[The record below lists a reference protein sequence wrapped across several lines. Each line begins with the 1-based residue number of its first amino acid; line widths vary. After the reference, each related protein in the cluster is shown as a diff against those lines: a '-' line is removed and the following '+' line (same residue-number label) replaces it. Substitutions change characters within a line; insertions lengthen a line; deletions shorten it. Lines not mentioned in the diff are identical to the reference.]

1 MTKARENS
9 DYTGLQGDL
18 AGLQTNITA
27 GDTAARAGRKNLII
41 NGDNRIS
48 QRGTYTSALDFVH
61 NSYLLDRWIAGKSG
75 GSIDGTITHSS
86 DTVNGA
92 VCKTQKYIV
101 TTGHAGSWIG
111 GRQIL
116 EFPET
121 FIGRTLTV
129 SAWVKSNSD
138 DARILLWDVGS
149 GTNTAIATQAH
160 TGGGAWEYL
169 SSTGTVMA
177 GTTGLTLYMATLS
190 ATAAAVTT
198 STGDYIEFTNV
209 QIELG
214 SVATDFEHRSYGEEL
229 ALCQRYYEVIADGSV
244 SQVQTFG
251 IGHGYKSDQINW
263 FYQFKVSKRTEAFTL
278 EVVSTST
285 GYRARSHST
294 NKFSTTL
301 GMSANLQSIN
311 QIEGYMTAISG
322 ITEQS
327 CWSLLLNQPS
337 SKIAVSAEL

>member
-1 MTKARENS
+1 MSTSRTREKA
-9 DYTGLQGDL
+9 DKLTYTQ
-18 AGLQTNITA
+18 AEVTA

-61 NSYLLDRWIAGKSG
+61 NSYLLDRWMAGKSG

-209 QIELG
+209 QIEIG
-214 SVATDFEHRSYGEEL
+214 SVATDFEHRSYGEIL
-229 ALCQRYYEVIADGSV
+229 ADCQR
-244 SQVQTFG
+244 
-251 IGHGYKSDQINW
+251 
-263 FYQFKVSKRTEAFTL
+263 FYWSTEARFY
-278 EVVSTST
+278 VQQYTST
-285 GYRARSHST
+285 HRMAQVRLPVTMRGTPTATYGVSAGTGWTPFDFTIDQLTFYRATGYSDAGTYSF
-294 NKFSTTL
+294 N
-301 GMSANLQSIN
+301 NL
-311 QIEGYMTAISG
+311 
-322 ITEQS
+322 
-327 CWSLLLNQPS
+327 
-337 SKIAVSAEL
+337 KVDAEL

>member
-9 DYTGLQGDL
+9 DYTGLQ
-18 AGLQTNITA
+18 AEIVA

-48 QRGTYTSALDFVH
+48 QRGTYTSALVFVH

-92 VCKTQKYIV
+92 VCETQKYIV
-101 TTGHAGSWIG
+101 TTGYAGSWIG

-138 DARILLWDVGS
+138 DARILLWDVNS

-177 GTTGLTLYMATLS
+177 GTTGLTLYMATL
-190 ATAAAVTT
+190 TEAAGTVTT

-229 ALCQRYYEVIADGSV
+229 ALCMRYYQRFGGASYIGLASG
-244 SQVQTFG
+244 VQG
-251 IGHGYKSDQINW
+251 
-263 FYQFKVSKRTEAFTL
+263 
-278 EVVSTST
+278 
-285 GYRARSHST
+285 
-294 NKFSTTL
+294 STTTSKFTFVHPVQ
-301 GMSANLQSIN
+301 MR
-311 QIEGYMTAISG
+311 TAPSVGFSNIIVTNRTSFDVDITSVAGPTGATSSYISVNHTTCG
-322 ITEQS
+322 AAHRAILMVVKNGTVGDLS
-327 CWSLLLNQPS
+327 FT
-337 SKIAVSAEL
+337 AEL

>member
-9 DYTGLQGDL
+9 DYTGLQ
-18 AGLQTNITA
+18 AEIVA

-41 NGDNRIS
+41 NGGNRIS

-229 ALCQRYYEVIADGSV
+229 ALCQRYYHRSVFAYGMPVSSGGSVNSSTIAVIAGMTHPVIMRASPTGTFSHASHFAVRHRSVATNCTAVSLDADERSSYFQGTVASGLTVGDGC
-244 SQVQTFG
+244 
-251 IGHGYKSDQINW
+251 Y
-263 FYQFKVSKRTEAFTL
+263 
-278 EVVSTST
+278 
-285 GYRARSHST
+285 ARSA
-294 NKFSTTL
+294 
-301 GMSANLQSIN
+301 SADSWL
-311 QIEGYMTAISG
+311 AFD
-322 ITEQS
+322 
-327 CWSLLLNQPS
+327 
-337 SKIAVSAEL
+337 AEL

>member
-9 DYTGLQGDL
+9 DYTGLAAD
-18 AGLQTNITA
+18 ITA

-61 NSYLLDRWIAGKSG
+61 NSYLLDRWMAGKSG

-214 SVATDFEHRSYGEEL
+214 SVATDFEHRSYGEIL
-229 ALCQRYYEVIADGSV
+229 ADCQRY
-244 SQVQTFG
+244 F
-251 IGHGYKSDQINW
+251 QI
-263 FYQFKVSKRTEAFTL
+263 FEGATGEASG
-278 EVVSTST
+278 STSVELSYQYVT
-285 GYRARSHST
+285 QMRAGPSASPSAALMVEKHNVTQYTQSSGQVTINYATPYSAKFGLSLFSGLTAGAGYSYIGSH
-294 NKFSTTL
+294 
-301 GMSANLQSIN
+301 ANSGY
-311 QIEGYMTAISG
+311 IE
-322 ITEQS
+322 
-327 CWSLLLNQPS
+327 LD
-337 SKIAVSAEL
+337 AEL

>member
-138 DARILLWDVGS
+138 DARILLWDVNS

-177 GTTGLTLYMATLS
+177 GTTSLTLYMATLTTV
-190 ATAAAVTT
+190 AGAVTT

-214 SVATDFEHRSYGEEL
+214 SVATDFEHRSYGEIL
-229 ALCQRYYEVIADGSV
+229 ADCQRFYEVTQGGTTEYAETTGNYLVSVPFRVKKRASPTLTVIAADENCASNV
-244 SQVQTFG
+244 QVTDAG
-251 IGHGYKSDQINW
+251 TNMDNKLG
-263 FYQFKVSKRTEAFTL
+263 
-278 EVVSTST
+278 
-285 GYRARSHST
+285 ARVY
-294 NKFSTTL
+294 
-301 GMSANLQSIN
+301 ANN
-311 QIEGYMTAISG
+311 RFISG
-322 ITEQS
+322 LKYWYARFS
-327 CWSLLLNQPS
+327 
-337 SKIAVSAEL
+337 ADAEL

>member
-1 MTKARENS
+1 MTKARDLA
-9 DYTGLQGDL
+9 DYTGLQADL

-138 DARILLWDVGS
+138 DARILLWDVNS

-229 ALCQRYYEVIADGSV
+229 ADRQRYYQVISASPTFGVDGVRARMSIAFPVEMRATPTV
-244 SQVQTFG
+244 SQSAV
-251 IGHGYKSDQINW
+251 I
-263 FYQFKVSKRTEAFTL
+263 TL
-278 EVVSTST
+278 SNPGVGTVT
-285 GYRARSHST
+285 
-294 NKFSTTL
+294 
-301 GMSANLQSIN
+301 QS
-311 QIEGYMTAISG
+311 AISFTNIG
-322 ITEQS
+322 STKRGGSYQLANFSGMTETKIYHFGQS
-327 CWSLLLNQPS
+327 SGAALLQF
-337 SKIAVSAEL
+337 SAEL

>member
-1 MTKARENS
+1 MTKARDLA
-9 DYTGLQGDL
+9 DYTGLQADL

-101 TTGHAGSWIG
+101 TTGSAGSWIG

-138 DARILLWDVGS
+138 DARILLWDVNS

-229 ALCQRYYEVIADGSV
+229 ADCQRYYQVISASPTFGVDGVRARMSIAFPVEMRATPTV
-244 SQVQTFG
+244 SQSAV
-251 IGHGYKSDQINW
+251 I
-263 FYQFKVSKRTEAFTL
+263 TL
-278 EVVSTST
+278 SNPGVGTVT
-285 GYRARSHST
+285 
-294 NKFSTTL
+294 
-301 GMSANLQSIN
+301 QS
-311 QIEGYMTAISG
+311 AISFTNIG
-322 ITEQS
+322 STKRGGSYQLANFSGMTETKIYHFGQS
-327 CWSLLLNQPS
+327 SGAALLQF
-337 SKIAVSAEL
+337 SAEL

>member
-229 ALCQRYYEVIADGSV
+229 QLCQRYFQRVASGADAGTTSLGIAAMYSSTQLHVVIPLSVTMRVKPTVTISNGTNYYVFYRIGAADTFNGWTFDAGSSAANRIELYV
-244 SQVQTFG
+244 NAN
-251 IGHGYKSDQINW
+251 IGGTAGHAGMVRCSN
-263 FYQFKVSKRTEAFTL
+263 
-278 EVVSTST
+278 
-285 GYRARSHST
+285 T
-294 NKFSTTL
+294 NAL
-301 GMSANLQSIN
+301 I
-311 QIEGYMTAISG
+311 TAD
-322 ITEQS
+322 
-327 CWSLLLNQPS
+327 
-337 SKIAVSAEL
+337 AEL

>member
-214 SVATDFEHRSYGEEL
+214 SVATDFEHRSYGEIL
-229 ALCQRYYEVIADGSV
+229 ADCQRYFQKVASGADVTGSSLGIGANYASTQMHVIIDLPITMRVKPSVAIATGTGYYIFYRAGAGDLHNGYTYDSGSSASNRIELYNSTNMAGSV
-244 SQVQTFG
+244 
-251 IGHGYKSDQINW
+251 GHAGMVRCNN
-263 FYQFKVSKRTEAFTL
+263 
-278 EVVSTST
+278 
-285 GYRARSHST
+285 T
-294 NKFSTTL
+294 NAL
-301 GMSANLQSIN
+301 I
-311 QIEGYMTAISG
+311 TAD
-322 ITEQS
+322 
-327 CWSLLLNQPS
+327 
-337 SKIAVSAEL
+337 AEL

>member
-1 MTKARENS
+1 MSTSRTREKA
-9 DYTGLQGDL
+9 DKLTYTQ
-18 AGLQTNITA
+18 AEVTA

-61 NSYLLDRWIAGKSG
+61 NSYLLDRWMAGKSG

-209 QIELG
+209 QIEIG
-214 SVATDFEHRSYGEEL
+214 SVATDFEHRSYGEIL
-229 ALCQRYYEVIADGSV
+229 ADCQRFYWSTEARFYVQQYTSTHRMAQVRLPVTMRGTPTATYGV
-244 SQVQTFG
+244 SAGTGWTPFDFT
-251 IGHGYKSDQINW
+251 IDQIT
-263 FYQFKVSKRTEAFTL
+263 F
-278 EVVSTST
+278 
-285 GYRARSHST
+285 YRANSYSDAGT
-294 NKFSTTL
+294 YSFN
-301 GMSANLQSIN
+301 NL
-311 QIEGYMTAISG
+311 
-322 ITEQS
+322 
-327 CWSLLLNQPS
+327 
-337 SKIAVSAEL
+337 KVDAEL

>member
-9 DYTGLQGDL
+9 DYTGLAAD
-18 AGLQTNITA
+18 ITA

-61 NSYLLDRWIAGKSG
+61 NSYLLDRWMAGKSG

-229 ALCQRYYEVIADGSV
+229 ALCQRYYQKYGGATDWTVGTSANYNGSNNYLGL
-244 SQVQTFG
+244 SF
-251 IGHGYKSDQINW
+251 INEMRAAPTGSW
-263 FYQFKVSKRTEAFTL
+263 TNATGWTVLNAGSA
-278 EVVSTST
+278 VSTT
-285 GYRARSHST
+285 VVFMEGVTTNRAEIY
-294 NKFSTTL
+294 FTTA
-301 GMSANLQSIN
+301 SA
-311 QIEGYMTAISG
+311 MTQGNASWVRG
-322 ITEQS
+322 
-327 CWSLLLNQPS
+327 S
-337 SKIAVSAEL
+337 SSMFIYLDAEL

>member
-229 ALCQRYYEVIADGSV
+229 ALCQRYYEVIASGASN
-244 SQVQTFG
+244 SNQFFG
-251 IGHGYKSDQINW
+251 IGQGAKYDQINW
-263 FYQFKVSKRTEAFTL
+263 FYDFKVEKRGAFTL
-278 EVVSTST
+278 EVVSSQYQAKTHSATRATS
-285 GYRARSHST
+285 
-294 NKFSTTL
+294 TL
-301 GMSANLQSIN
+301 GMTSAQQNLGRISA
-311 QIEGYMTAISG
+311 YMTSISNV
-322 ITEQS
+322 TEHSAWQMS
-327 CWSLLLNQPS
+327 CS
-337 SKIAVSAEL
+337 SSSAHIAVSAEL